1 MSKLI
6 ERLERTTTQS
16 PQPMGFGPASR
27 RGDTAP
33 SLAVVGRASASELAA
48 NPDLAKAGVDAVLV
62 VLDADAGGAQS
73 ALEGVVWGVGVGA
86 GVGVGVGVEQVAAAK
101 EAGCDFVALDADG
114 APASL
119 LADED
124 LGKLIAV
131 SGDLDEHAAGAI
143 RGLDFDGA
151 LYALD
156 GDLSPL
162 SLARLIDVQRA
173 HRLLG
178 DPFLLA
184 APSELAQD
192 DLRALRD
199 AGVAGIVAPL
209 ADADAIARMR
219 QSISELPPKRQ
230 RRKGRR
236 DVMPL
241 VPSSRA
247 SQQGEEDYDEG
258 H

>member
-1 MSKLI
+1 
-6 ERLERTTTQS
+6 
-16 PQPMGFGPASR
+16 MGFGPASR
-27 RGDTAP
+27 RGDPAP

-48 NPDLAKAGVDAVLV
+48 NPDLAKADVDAVLV
-62 VLDADAGGAQS
+62 ELAADADGAQA
-73 ALEGVVWGVGVGA
+73 ALEGVVWGVSVGA
-86 GVGVGVGVEQVAAAK
+86 GGGVEQVAAAK
-101 EAGCDFVALDADG
+101 EAGCDFVALGADG

-156 GDLSPL
+156 GGLSPL

-230 RRKGRR
+230 RAQRRR

-247 SQQGEEDYDEG
+247 SQQDEEDYDEG